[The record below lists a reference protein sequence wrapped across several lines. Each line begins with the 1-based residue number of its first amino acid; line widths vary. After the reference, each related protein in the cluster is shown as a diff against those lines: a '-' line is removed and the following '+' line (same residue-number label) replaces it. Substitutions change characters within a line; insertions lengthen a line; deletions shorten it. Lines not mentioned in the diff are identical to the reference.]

1 MRMFCYPVIVGF
13 KIPQSHRLAFFAT
26 INKYRNDIGLV
37 IFDVGNIAVIF
48 VSVE

>member
-1 MRMFCYPVIVGF
+1 MFCYPVIVGF

-26 INKYRNDIGLV
+26 INKYRNVIGLV
-37 IFDVGNIAVIF
+37 ILDVGNIAVIF